1 MTTDIRRGT
10 RIIWI
15 GVIVLIILR
24 QDFWFWND
32 PSLVLGILPIGL
44 AWQIAI
50 SIAAAILW
58 FAATKIAWP
67 ADQAYPEIAAP
78 ESPLTPDDEITEA
91 SR

>member
-1 MTTDIRRGT
+1 MTQNLRRGT

-24 QDFWFWND
+24 QDLWFWND
-32 PSLVLGILPIGL
+32 PSLVFGILPIGL
-44 AWQIAI
+44 AWQVGI

-58 FAATKIAWP
+58 MVAAKIAWP
-67 ADQAYPEIAAP
+67 
-78 ESPLTPDDEITEA
+78 TDEPQEG

>member
-1 MTTDIRRGT
+1 MTQNIRRGT

-24 QDFWFWND
+24 QDLWFWND
-32 PSLVLGILPIGL
+32 PSLVFGILPIGL
-44 AWQIAI
+44 AWQVGI

-58 FAATKIAWP
+58 MVAAKIAWP
-67 ADQAYPEIAAP
+67 AD
-78 ESPLTPDDEITEA
+78 ESQEG